1 MSEHCFGGPYAV
13 PYMVPVSECCARYGG
28 PCGSDEPSGP
38 GRYSFLQSRRS
49 TGRSGGICR
58 EEAGQFPAR
67 LEWGGRAFCFVR
79 RFGRTVPTALM
90 PTGERLRPSGGVGRS
105 GIFGEL
111 GTAPNLIGSLCS
123 GQFEEQDG
131 ADRVPAGRGVGR

>member
-13 PYMVPVSECCARYGG
+13 PYMVPVSECCSRYGG

-67 LEWGGRAFCFVR
+67 LEWGACILFRPKVRSDGKFDGSFRNVFV
-79 RFGRTVPTALM
+79 
-90 PTGERLRPSGGVGRS
+90 
-105 GIFGEL
+105 
-111 GTAPNLIGSLCS
+111 
-123 GQFEEQDG
+123 
-131 ADRVPAGRGVGR
+131 